1 MGPTTRSWSVT
12 SFVVLTALALA
23 CSGGGTSPT
32 GASTKPAASQ
42 PTGAQPAAGQ
52 PGVGTAAAPLSMI
65 RFGVGPL
72 MPTPNDTKTAWEPF
86 FKYLA
91 QQLDAQNYDLVATTD

>member
-1 MGPTTRSWSVT
+1 MGPTTRSWNVT
-12 SFVVLTALALA
+12 SIVVLTALALA

-32 GASTKPAASQ
+32 GAPTKPAASQ
-42 PTGAQPAAGQ
+42 PAGSQPAAGN
-52 PGVGTAAAPLSMI
+52 AAAPLSMI

-91 QQLDAQNYDLVATTD
+91 QQLGAQNYDLVATTDWA